1 MVFFHMKFSEIR
13 DKKVSKTYFANFS
26 TLHLRSKRRSAP
38 LAVNVGDPQGG
49 ILPYSERNS
58 TFFVARQKR
67 PKAIVHGMFA
77 HEIFRNRG

>member
-38 LAVNVGDPQGG
+38 LAVNVGDPQGVFYH
-49 ILPYSERNS
+49 I
-58 TFFVARQKR
+58 
-67 PKAIVHGMFA
+67 PKETQLFSLRAKKDL
-77 HEIFRNRG
+77 RL